1 MWLFNSRL
9 DQDEGVPGDDLPVVI
24 RAFPLTIV
32 LGRTTMNKALMSL
45 AGAVCLLGAPAA
57 LAAVTTSGSG

>member
-1 MWLFNSRL
+1 M
-9 DQDEGVPGDDLPVVI
+9 PGDDLPVVI